1 MTLHIPLSPATE
13 AKLRERAAA
22 TGKDLTMLVLEAVEA
37 ITGETNGDTAPNGS
51 MTANQWSAEWR
62 AWAAGH
68 KTLDHMV
75 DDSRESIYAG
85 RGE

>member
-1 MTLHIPLSPATE
+1 MTLSIPLPPETE
-13 AKLRERAAA
+13 TKLRERAAA
-22 TGKDLTMLVLEAVEA
+22 SGKDLTMLVLEAVEA

-51 MTANQWSAEWR
+51 MPPNQWSAEWR

-68 KTLDHMV
+68 QTLDHVV

-85 RGE
+85 RGK